1 MDQTFEEEQEHL
13 TGIYAQLLAMRDS
26 LVDEL
31 EAGQQGIAQDLIA
44 MSEEIRPDFVGADET
59 METLAAIETL
69 NSVIDTYN
77 QVHDFNVDKLRRVLL
92 LLMQPYFAKVR
103 LQLRPNRPAQDV
115 YIGAAGVTD
124 QNRRPLIVDWR
135 SPIAET
141 YYNQEMGPTSYQV
154 NGKTRTVNLEL
165 RRQFDIAQDVLRMYF
180 DTTVAIEDSL
190 LLRALK
196 QHHSEKL
203 QAITATIQ
211 KEQNAIVRHEDV
223 PVMLVAGIAGSGKTS
238 VLLQRIAFLFY
249 QQRDALRPNQ
259 VYLFTPNSV
268 FERYIDTVLPSLGES
283 NPQTFTWQGFL
294 AHLGLSERGSGAEG
308 NPNNLRILQ
317 EQLPQRPLE
326 SDDLRE
332 IRVGNMVLL
341 KQSQV
346 ASAAAKFAKFPVGPR
361 FAALVC
367 DELHSR
373 LDRKL
378 TQLSR
383 SDTIQEE
390 MLALDLDV
398 QLEIFGE
405 TITSNTEDEVESFAR
420 KYVEHLYAGAH
431 DNIEQLAWLRLDRL
445 GMRILGTQGISAAE
459 WLYLNLLVS
468 GHGAKDARYVMIDE
482 VQDYTQTQLMVL
494 ARYFSRAHFLLLGD
508 ENQAIREGTAT
519 FEQIRQVFEETHGSV
534 EQLSLLTSYRSSPEI
549 TDLFVSLMD
558 DSSAISL
565 SSVRTA
571 GIKPSFLEVLDTD
584 EYLETLRKLVEQAAQ
599 TDGLTAVIAADKSRA
614 KWLRKQLGDTVHM
627 LGKDETLPKDGVVL
641 IDLPLAKGLEFD
653 HVIIPDAQHEVYPA
667 TQLSRRRLYT
677 AISRAMHK
685 VTIVSQGKMTP
696 LLSGHEDMPR

>member
-26 LVDEL
+26 LVEEL

-69 NSVIDTYN
+69 NGVIDTYN

-283 NPQTFTWQGFL
+283 NPQTFT
-294 AHLGLSERGSGAEG
+294 
-308 NPNNLRILQ
+308 
-317 EQLPQRPLE
+317 
-326 SDDLRE
+326 
-332 IRVGNMVLL
+332 
-341 KQSQV
+341 
-346 ASAAAKFAKFPVGPR
+346 
-361 FAALVC
+361 
-367 DELHSR
+367 
-373 LDRKL
+373 
-378 TQLSR
+378 
-383 SDTIQEE
+383 
-390 MLALDLDV
+390 
-398 QLEIFGE
+398 
-405 TITSNTEDEVESFAR
+405 
-420 KYVEHLYAGAH
+420 
-431 DNIEQLAWLRLDRL
+431 
-445 GMRILGTQGISAAE
+445 
-459 WLYLNLLVS
+459 
-468 GHGAKDARYVMIDE
+468 
-482 VQDYTQTQLMVL
+482 
-494 ARYFSRAHFLLLGD
+494 
-508 ENQAIREGTAT
+508 
-519 FEQIRQVFEETHGSV
+519 
-534 EQLSLLTSYRSSPEI
+534 
-549 TDLFVSLMD
+549 
-558 DSSAISL
+558 
-565 SSVRTA
+565 
-571 GIKPSFLEVLDTD
+571 
-584 EYLETLRKLVEQAAQ
+584 
-599 TDGLTAVIAADKSRA
+599 
-614 KWLRKQLGDTVHM
+614 
-627 LGKDETLPKDGVVL
+627 
-641 IDLPLAKGLEFD
+641 
-653 HVIIPDAQHEVYPA
+653 
-667 TQLSRRRLYT
+667 
-677 AISRAMHK
+677 
-685 VTIVSQGKMTP
+685 
-696 LLSGHEDMPR
+696 